1 MKLVL
6 GVSGASG
13 VNLAWRFV
21 ECLPLGVEL
30 FIVLS
35 THAKKVAL
43 AEMGLNFS
51 EKLKELKRPYTLY
64 KPHEIDAPI
73 SSGSFNIDA
82 MAVIP
87 ASLNTFSKIA
97 HGICDDLL
105 TRCASVALKEQKK
118 LLIAP
123 RELPLHAIAL
133 ENLLKLAQAGAIIAP
148 PLLTYYTKPKDL
160 ESMELF
166 LVGKWFDSLGIAH
179 DLYPRWGV

>member
-13 VNLAWRFV
+13 VNLAWCFI
-21 ECLPLGVEL
+21 ENLPHDIEL

-35 THAKKVAL
+35 AHAKKVAL
-43 AEMGLNFS
+43 AEMGLHFIK
-51 EKLKELKRPYTLY
+51 KLKTLKRPYTLY
-64 KPHEIDAPI
+64 KHHEIDAPI
-73 SSGSFNIDA
+73 ASGSFGIDA

-105 TRCASVALKEQKK
+105 TRCASVVLKEQKK

-148 PLLTYYTKPKDL
+148 PFLTYYTKPKDL

-166 LVGKWFDSLGIAH
+166 LVGKWFDSLGIGN
-179 DLYPRWGV
+179 DLYQRWGL